1 MGCGSEVFIGLC
13 LAIRAAH
20 LAARAPPTVR
30 VCYED
35 PARTLLTHEI
45 ARAPLGDIGLMRK
58 GRPSPGLVAASSDEL
73 EAHSRKPQPDLHRS
87 RYKETR
93 ATSCRRAR
101 ASARTSRAAASAS
114 PVATPARAGAAA
126 GWW

>member
-30 VCYED
+30 VCDED

-45 ARAPLGDIGLMRK
+45 ARAPPGDIGLMRK

-93 ATSCRRAR
+93 ATSSRHCRPLLAND
-101 ASARTSRAAASAS
+101 AGS
-114 PVATPARAGAAA
+114 ATPPYSFLNRFRLG
-126 GWW
+126 GFL